1 MVDQLFPIC
10 YNLNMETLAKQIF
23 QENPIIAS
31 ESMLLSLGF
40 ERMRK
45 EQGSKAARYYFWY
58 DEDFPADY
66 VSEYFWL
73 QRQVRI
79 GVDQ

>member
-1 MVDQLFPIC
+1 MT
-10 YNLNMETLAKQIF
+10 TLAKQIF
-23 QENPIIAS
+23 QENPGIAS
-31 ESMLLSLGF
+31 ESEVFALGF

-45 EQGSKAARYYFWY
+45 EQGLKAARYYFWY